1 MLRLFGFFN
10 PIEVIKRSIFSIF
23 GIDDALLGGII
34 AGGGSLLGG
43 LFGGDD
49 EPEYSY
55 QTPDWV
61 NDAYRQA
68 WAEISAP
75 ATYGSIPQSYVD
87 AGIGDIEKMYA
98 DYMQGGTYNYNTNNM
113 MDSGI
118 YENYL
123 QDTADKQATALGEY
137 MSNIEYQNALMKNQ
151 AEQNRL
157 SNMANY
163 VNSLG
168 GMFGS
173 DYTNALNQY
182 QASLANQQ
190 ANSQSSSM
198 LGGGLGS
205 LGGYMM
211 GLSNSNKI
219 NNPSNYGNQGNTFN
233 QYTSAL
239 GDYTSNKYNNLLGL
253 S

>member
-1 MLRLFGFFN
+1 
-10 PIEVIKRSIFSIF
+10 
-23 GIDDALLGGII
+23 
-34 AGGGSLLGG
+34 
-43 LFGGDD
+43 
-49 EPEYSY
+49 
-55 QTPDWV
+55 
-61 NDAYRQA
+61 
-68 WAEISAP
+68 
-75 ATYGSIPQSYVD
+75 
-87 AGIGDIEKMYA
+87 MYA